1 MTTKRFIINS
11 IEADKPTCNNR
22 IYPRKVMEK
31 AVSDYN
37 EKIKNG
43 KCFVFIGS
51 SYDIDKTAMK
61 VTSCDMS
68 GDKMTIEAISINT
81 PAWKSIEKC
90 LGMDLDLEV
99 IPNMIGEVDNY
110 GIVNVHEVISFSI
123 GV

>member
-43 KCFVFIGS
+43 KCFVFIGPP
-51 SYDIDKTAMK
+51 YDIDKIAME
-61 VTSCDMS
+61 VTSCAMS
-68 GDKMTIEAISINT
+68 GDKMTIEATSINT

-90 LGMDLDLEV
+90 LGMDLEV
-99 IPNMIGEVDNY
+99 IPNMMGEINKD
-110 GIVNVHEVISFSI
+110 GIVNVHQVISFSI
-123 GV
+123 VV